1 MAFGFLPFTGI
12 LMLLGGGG
20 RLDALDLMPT
30 DPYWQI
36 KGVEVNVDGMLRQL
50 PSSDAAAPD
59 VSRHIENLGSTI
71 PKVRDA
77 AGEEIAA
84 HGNAVIPQLRE
95 AADASDP
102 EVAARATA
110 QGRRED
116 GQPAHRFD
124 RGRRDRRH
132 RRGFGTGDRDPSRA
146 IPRRSVQPVAAG
158 RRHGRG
164 ARGGILRPDEEVGI
178 VMPSNDQM
186 AILLTP
192 GRDNLVESRALLV
205 GLRQGGKP
213 LEGNE
218 PIAALVRNVAP
229 NRIAWARGTIP
240 RSIRDEPAF
249 GNAFSKIAFDATQKD
264 ALVSM
269 TLEAMGPDADRIQA
283 FAAQMDAQL
292 QAAKAQLQQTDGAD
306 GGRDAARRAADG
318 VHSDRVGG
326 PDHEGVRNLQAGP
339 HVDRRTVDG
348 LPGDSLMATGIRT

>member
-1 MAFGFLPFTGI
+1 M
-12 LMLLGGGG
+12 
-20 RLDALDLMPT
+20 
-30 DPYWQI
+30 
-36 KGVEVNVDGMLRQL
+36 
-50 PSSDAAAPD
+50 
-59 VSRHIENLGSTI
+59 
-71 PKVRDA
+71 
-77 AGEEIAA
+77 
-84 HGNAVIPQLRE
+84 
-95 AADASDP
+95 
-102 EVAARATA
+102 
-110 QGRRED
+110 
-116 GQPAHRFD
+116 
-124 RGRRDRRH
+124 
-132 RRGFGTGDRDPSRA
+132 
-146 IPRRSVQPVAAG
+146 
-158 RRHGRG
+158 
-164 ARGGILRPDEEVGI
+164 
-178 VMPSNDQM
+178 MPSNDQM